1 LGIAVNTNSSIG
13 PRLIADWFADF
24 SPSMAIL
31 PDRLQLWNVHG
42 PLNMSSLF
50 SAGRAFQGPSQYQVG
65 NPAFPVAGAP
75 DGGGSNVVINYN
87 YFGGGGAGGTG
98 PPGPAGADGPAGAPG
113 ADGEPGEDGVCTC
126 ENPFPDGG
134 LSGTSLFDYE
144 LSGGSALGRATST
157 VGGALAATY
166 PIPL

>member
-50 SAGRAFQGPSQYQVG
+50 SSGRAFPGPSQYQVG
-65 NPAFPVAGAP
+65 NPAIPVAGAP

-98 PPGPAGADGPAGAPG
+98 PPGPPGADGPAGSPGADGPAGA
-113 ADGEPGEDGVCTC
+113 DGECDCPDALFEGGESMAAATDLNFSGGDSGFDGVAIM
-126 ENPFPDGG
+126 DGG
-134 LSGTSLFDYE
+134 I
-144 LSGGSALGRATST
+144 A
-157 VGGALAATY
+157 
-166 PIPL
+166 